1 MTVLRSGLGWAL
13 TLAALV
19 LGALVL
25 LPAALGLQRYA
36 ILTGSMTGTMD
47 AGSLVVSEHV
57 PVGQLRTGDII
68 TFEPPAGSDL
78 PGIVT
83 HRIVRID
90 RGTDGRP
97 LFTTKGDANPTPD
110 RVPFTSND
118 PTMARAVFDVPHAGR
133 ALLLLDSP
141 RGRLLV
147 FAIPA
152 LLIAAGAVAR
162 LWAEAG
168 AATRPSEA
176 RA

>member
-1 MTVLRSGLGWAL
+1 MSVVRSAVGWSVA
-13 TLAALV
+13 LAALA

-25 LPAALGLQRYA
+25 LPAAFGLQRYA

-47 AGSLVVSEHV
+47 AGSLVLSERV
-57 PVGQLRTGDII
+57 PVGQLRTGDVI
-68 TFEPPAGSDL
+68 TFTPPAGSDL

-90 RGTDGRP
+90 RAPDGRP
-97 LFTTKGDANPTPD
+97 LLTTKGDANRTADP
-110 RVPFTSND
+110 VPFTSDD
-118 PTMARAVFDVPHAGR
+118 PAMARAVLDVPHAGR
-133 ALLLLDSP
+133 ALLLLDS
-141 RGRLLV
+141 RTGRLLV

-168 AATRPSEA
+168 DAARTAGA